1 MSDLKNLNNFDNL
14 LLSMGDFNGPV
25 DLLFSLIKER
35 KFDILNIDLL
45 YVSVSYVNYVQKHL
59 NDMKIDDITEYLSM
73 ITYFFELKSKKI
85 LAQTTSQEKLES
97 EMDDDKFIQRILLH
111 KQFRELVPNLSK
123 RMAEREKMHSKE
135 VDFFQLDEIVHEE
148 MPESISPNVLLK
160 SMRNIFKK
168 LQKNEND
175 IINIEISELS
185 IEDVTYEITN
195 FLREFSSNKISLF
208 ELLSSFPSSKITK
221 QYLAVIFVALLV
233 LVRNG
238 NINLEQEIN
247 NDVDIII
254 NKINLGL

>member
-1 MSDLKNLNNFDNL
+1 MSDFKNLSNFDNL
-14 LLSMGDFNGPV
+14 SLTIGDFNGPV

-59 NDMKIDDITEYLSM
+59 HDMKIDDITEYLSM

-85 LAQTTSQEKLES
+85 LGITTSQEKLEN
-97 EMDDDKFIQRILLH
+97 EMEDDKFIQRILLQ
-111 KQFRELVPNLSK
+111 KQFRELVPNLFN
-123 RMAEREKMHSKE
+123 RMAEREKMHTKE
-135 VDFFQLDEIVHEE
+135 VDFFQLDDIVQEE

-175 IINIEISELS
+175 IINIDISELS
-185 IEDVTYEITN
+185 IEDVTNEITN
-195 FLREFSSNKISLF
+195 FLKKLNSNNISLF
-208 ELLSSFPSSKITK
+208 ELLSSFPSSKISK
-221 QYLAVIFVALLV
+221 QYLAVTFVALLV

-238 NINLEQEIN
+238 NIVLEQEIN

-254 NKINLGL
+254 KKIDLGL